1 MRYLIR
7 DGKIEFCG
15 TISEIINYIK
25 ESYEDYYIEEYDKQL
40 EKDFN
45 KLNFVLQNIG
55 LKMSERKPRRKSERV
70 SKRKNERNRS

>member
-25 ESYEDYYIEEYDKQL
+25 ESYEDYYLGEYDKQL

-45 KLNFVLQNIG
+45 KLNFVLQNLG
-55 LKMSERKPRRKSERV
+55 LKMSERKPNARA
-70 SKRKNERNRS
+70 SKRKNKNK

>member
-15 TISEIINYIK
+15 TISEIISYIK
-25 ESYEDYYIEEYDKQL
+25 ESYQDYYLDLYDKQI

-45 KLNFVLQNIG
+45 KLNFVLENLG
-55 LKMSERKPRRKSERV
+55 LKMSERKPNARA
-70 SKRKNERNRS
+70 SKRKTKNK